1 MNKVLKQIIVLLAL
15 ASGLGIVRFLF
26 LDDSN
31 FKLIQTQE
39 LNTEECDV
47 DFLGELTETKNLD
60 IECVKEYFDKKKAV
74 IIDSRTEEEYRTS
87 RIMNSINLHADN
99 FENLI
104 YCEDFSGEEVC
115 YLEENDEE
123 LPFDQTYIIYCNGG
137 TCPLS
142 KDLAGQMYQKE
153 FKRVYV
159 YEGGLPEWKDNL
171 YPSEG
176 IKTPPDSKCQ
186 FKQTDISLWYFLFA
200 ITFATIII
208 ISASKWTNNNTYVI
222 VGFRLILGLVFIYA
236 SYSKIVDPIK
246 FSSTISLYKAT
257 PVGMNNLIALII
269 PWLEFLIGLGLIL
282 NRSIKGSILL
292 SIGLFITF
300 IILLSQA
307 YFRGFTLDCGC
318 FSSGD
323 ADKLSSLELRC
334 KMLIRIIEDIIY
346 LFMSSYLYFIYVY
359 KQRNNTN

>member
-47 DFLGELTETKNLD
+47 DFLGELTEAKNLD

-87 RIMNSINLHADN
+87 RIMGSINLYADDFQN
-99 FENLI
+99 SI

-115 YLEENDEE
+115 YLDENSQE

-142 KDLAGQMYQKE
+142 KDLAGKMYEKK

-159 YEGGLPEWKDNL
+159 YEGGLPEWKDSL
-171 YPSEG
+171 YPIEG
-176 IKTPPDSKCQ
+176 IEDLPECQ
-186 FKQTDISLWYFLFA
+186 LNQTNISLWYFLFA
-200 ITFATIII
+200 ITLTTIVI
-208 ISASKWTNNNTYVI
+208 ISASRWNNNNTYAV

-257 PVGMNNLIALII
+257 PVSINNLIALIV
-269 PWLEFLIGLGLIL
+269 PWLELLIGFGLIL

-292 SIGLFITF
+292 SISLFITF

-346 LFMSSYLYFIYVY
+346 LFMSSYLYFIYIH
-359 KQRNNTN
+359 KQKNNAN